1 MAKREPASPENR
13 RAPEH
18 AKRRKK
24 SQQDAGRRQ
33 EDGKRRVRE
42 DQSSKRAQNRAR
54 MEEEARLERMRAQN
68 RKGKGGEA
76 VRGGSKKRRKRKRK
90 NSIGKKILLGVLI
103 VLLLLVL
110 AAIGV
115 LASKM
120 SKLKTEELNPD
131 KLSISDELTYDE
143 TGYLNVA
150 LFGLDTREKDEEMG
164 TRSDTIMIASLNR
177 ETKEIRMAS
186 LYRDTLLQQDD
197 GTYNKANVAYSFG
210 EEEEAVAMLNRNFD
224 LNIQHYVTVDFSAL
238 VDVIDALGGVPIDV
252 KEEEIPYI
260 NGYACEIIENT
271 GVDTWAVTE
280 PGLQNLTGVQA
291 TAYARIR
298 AIGDDYQR
306 AARQREVLTQIAVK
320 AQQASL
326 STLNK
331 IIDRVFPKV
340 KTNFKLTEILA
351 YAKDVKK
358 YKLAESTG
366 FPTEDGRDTMDYG
379 DAGNVVVP
387 VTLLSNA
394 TALHEY
400 LFGDEEE
407 YVPSSKVKEISDEIA
422 YLSGYSYLSGDD
434 GSGYN
439 DYSGNTDS
447 SGYSD
452 YSGGGTDTWSGDASG
467 TGTWDGSTS
476 GGGTDTWSGDTS
488 GTGTWDGSTS
498 GGGTDTWSGDT
509 SGDGTWTGDTSGTG
523 DGTGV
528 YY

>member
-186 LYRDTLLQQDD
+186 IYRDTLLQQDD

-298 AIGDDYQR
+298 AIGDYQR

-488 GTGTWDGSTS
+488 G
-498 GGGTDTWSGDT
+498 
-509 SGDGTWTGDTSGTG
+509 DGTWTGDTSGTG

>member
-1 MAKREPASPENR
+1 
-13 RAPEH
+13 
-18 AKRRKK
+18 
-24 SQQDAGRRQ
+24 
-33 EDGKRRVRE
+33 
-42 DQSSKRAQNRAR
+42 
-54 MEEEARLERMRAQN
+54 
-68 RKGKGGEA
+68 
-76 VRGGSKKRRKRKRK
+76 
-90 NSIGKKILLGVLI
+90 
-103 VLLLLVL
+103 
-110 AAIGV
+110 
-115 LASKM
+115 
-120 SKLKTEELNPD
+120 
-131 KLSISDELTYDE
+131 
-143 TGYLNVA
+143 
-150 LFGLDTREKDEEMG
+150 
-164 TRSDTIMIASLNR
+164 
-177 ETKEIRMAS
+177 
-186 LYRDTLLQQDD
+186 
-197 GTYNKANVAYSFG
+197 
-210 EEEEAVAMLNRNFD
+210 MLNRNFD

-422 YLSGYSYLSGDD
+422 DLSGYSYLSGEDE
-434 GSGYN
+434 SGYN

-488 GTGTWDGSTS
+488 GTGTWDGSAS

-509 SGDGTWTGDTSGTG
+509 SGDGTWTGDASGTG

>member
-186 LYRDTLLQQDD
+186 IYRDTLLQQDD

-306 AARQREVLTQIAVK
+306 AERQREVLEQIAVK
-320 AQQASL
+320 AQHASL
-326 STLNK
+326 SSLNK

-358 YKLAESTG
+358 YSWQNRIPGRKTEEIRWITG
-366 FPTEDGRDTMDYG
+366 MRKMSQFRSR
-379 DAGNVVVP
+379 
-387 VTLLSNA
+387 LSNA

-467 TGTWDGSTS
+467 TGTWDGKHFRRRN
-476 GGGTDTWSGDTS
+476 
-488 GTGTWDGSTS
+488 
-498 GGGTDTWSGDT
+498 
-509 SGDGTWTGDTSGTG
+509 
-523 DGTGV
+523 
-528 YY
+528 